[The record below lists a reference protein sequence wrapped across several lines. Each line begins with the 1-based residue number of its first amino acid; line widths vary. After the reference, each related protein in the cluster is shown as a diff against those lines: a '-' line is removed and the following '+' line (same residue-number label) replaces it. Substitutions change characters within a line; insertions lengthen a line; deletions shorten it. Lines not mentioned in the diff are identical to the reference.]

1 MTPNHTDAGGR
12 SADQIAASRGRYS
25 AGVVIGA
32 ALAGTAVG
40 ALAVLAIA
48 GITWKV
54 RVELPPP
61 PYPPA
66 LSSTPPAGYPSP
78 PVSPPASQPAPTSG
92 GLPLPPL
99 PPGPH

>member
-1 MTPNHTDAGGR
+1 MTRDDT
-12 SADQIAASRGRYS
+12 GRYS
-25 AGVVIGA
+25 LAVVISA

-40 ALAVLAIA
+40 SLTVFAIA

-66 LSSTPPAGYPSP
+66 VSSAPS
-78 PVSPPASQPAPTSG
+78 APTSG
-92 GLPLPPL
+92 GLPLPP
-99 PPGPH
+99 PPR